1 MNKNSIMQRFSV
13 GLVEDREDVATEF
26 KRLIADSKDFRFQ
39 GWHRSAE
46 SFLENM
52 DSGLP
57 ELLVVDLGLPGMDGI
72 DLISAI
78 RSRDSDV
85 RIVAYTVFDAESTI
99 LAAIRA
105 GANGYLL
112 KENTGELLITEL
124 KVMALGGA
132 PLSRRV
138 AELILESSGRGD
150 GNRPAGSP
158 LSQRELEILNLIA
171 LGLRY
176 AEVAEKLDIS
186 LHTVRRHI
194 ESIYRKLNVH
204 SATEAVFRARRFGL
218 MG

>member
-1 MNKNSIMQRFSV
+1 
-13 GLVEDREDVATEF
+13 
-26 KRLIADSKDFRFQ
+26 
-39 GWHRSAE
+39 
-46 SFLENM
+46 
-52 DSGLP
+52 
-57 ELLVVDLGLPGMDGI
+57 
-72 DLISAI
+72 
-78 RSRDSDV
+78 
-85 RIVAYTVFDAESTI
+85 
-99 LAAIRA
+99 
-105 GANGYLL
+105 
-112 KENTGELLITEL
+112 
-124 KVMALGGA
+124 MALGGA